1 MFKKKIV
8 KQFRFSISS
17 IISKYLLVSLF
28 PLLFIVFLSI
38 AADCRRDD
46 EGKINGNETTEQ
58 KNFVVGLTSGSV
70 IFGGLERDYIIY
82 IPKSF
87 DGKKKV
93 PLLFVL
99 HGGGGT
105 PEGMIKLTKEGFHE
119 LADKEGFVVVYPAAY
134 GRHWNDGRKG
144 MEKWSV
150 AHKENIDDVGF
161 ISYLIDHIA
170 VNFNIDLK
178 KVFITG
184 ISNGAMMSFRLA
196 CELSQK
202 ITAVAPVAGLMP
214 EDITSSC
221 NPQKP
226 VSLLIIM
233 GTEDPLVPYNGG
245 YVEAAGEK
253 RGKVLSAENT
263 AKFWAKINGCELSP
277 QIGWEQDKDPSDGTR
292 VKKEIY
298 NQCKDGKKVILCTIE
313 GGGHTWPGGLQYLP
327 ERIIGKTSK
336 DLDANQLIWDF
347 FKESSI
353 R

>member
-1 MFKKKIV
+1 MANCRKDDKSKTH
-8 KQFRFSISS
+8 FS
-17 IISKYLLVSLF
+17 
-28 PLLFIVFLSI
+28 
-38 AADCRRDD
+38 
-46 EGKINGNETTEQ
+46 ETMEQ
-58 KNFVVGLTSGSV
+58 ENFVVGLTFGSV
-70 IFGGLERDYIIY
+70 IFEGLERGYIIY

-87 DGKKKV
+87 DVKKKM

-105 PEGMIKLTKEGFHE
+105 PEGMIELTKGGLHE
-119 LADKEGFVVVYPAAY
+119 LADKEGFFVVYPAAY
-134 GRHWNDGRKG
+134 GRHWNDGRKD

-170 VNFNIDLK
+170 VNFNVDLR

-202 ITAVAPVAGLMP
+202 ITTVAPVAGLMP
-214 EDITSSC
+214 EDITYSC
-221 NPQKP
+221 TPQKP
-226 VSLLIIM
+226 LSLLIIV
-233 GTEDPLVPYNGG
+233 GTNDPLVPYNGG
-245 YVEAAGEK
+245 YVEAGGVK
-253 RGKVLSAENT
+253 RGKVLSAQDT
-263 AKFWAKINGCELSP
+263 TRFWAKINGCELYP
-277 QIGWEQDKDPSDGTR
+277 QIVWEQDKDPSDGT
-292 VKKEIY
+292 VAKKEMY
-298 NQCKDGKKVILCTIE
+298 NQCKDGVKVILYTIE

-327 ERIIGKTSK
+327 ERIIGRTSR